1 MLYLIV
7 KAIALN
13 DQYECDADRT
23 PILVTQD
30 EELAL
35 SYLEKNET
43 YEIYYGEFEKRLKK
57 LEIEVD

>member
-1 MLYLIV
+1 MIYLIV
-7 KAIALN
+7 RAEPLN
-13 DQYECDADRT
+13 DQYECEANRT

-30 EELAL
+30 EKLAL